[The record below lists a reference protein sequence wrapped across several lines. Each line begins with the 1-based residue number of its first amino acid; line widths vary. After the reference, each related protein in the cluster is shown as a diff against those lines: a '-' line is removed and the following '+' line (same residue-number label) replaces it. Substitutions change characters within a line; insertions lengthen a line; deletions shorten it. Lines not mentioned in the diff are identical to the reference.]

1 MALPPRDQRHQYL
14 RFKGLQY
21 TYVDIMDF
29 ETRLGKIYSR
39 EVHRVLVLDFESLP
53 AEIAEGLTGKML
65 MEHRDAQG
73 TPPSYTLIKD
83 LMPRLYHRLI
93 ACSIAGRS
101 QAPEKFIA
109 RLAEHFGLLTEER
122 LQGLAVIVRDLH
134 IIDMAELTR
143 LQICEEL
150 VDTWAWVAPGPERQP
165 PFLYSYQGYDA
176 KVMPQAHHLEVM
188 DAMARDLSRFTVWAA
203 GGISQQLDSIG
214 ATYVQY
220 SETHVP
226 YQRRRV
232 RQRTVDAS
240 TLAAPLDE
248 DQLDP

>member
-1 MALPPRDQRHQYL
+1 ML
-14 RFKGLQY
+14 RLCHK
-21 TYVDIMDF
+21 
-29 ETRLGKIYSR
+29 
-39 EVHRVLVLDFESLP
+39 
-53 AEIAEGLTGKML
+53 
-65 MEHRDAQG
+65 
-73 TPPSYTLIKD
+73 LIT
-83 LMPRLYHRLI
+83 
-93 ACSIAGRS
+93 CSIARRS
-101 QAPEKFIA
+101 YAHEKEVCF
-109 RLAEHFGLLTEER
+109 R
-122 LQGLAVIVRDLH
+122 
-134 IIDMAELTR
+134 
-143 LQICEEL
+143 
-150 VDTWAWVAPGPERQP
+150 
-165 PFLYSYQGYDA
+165 
-176 KVMPQAHHLEVM
+176 EVM